1 MRTSAVRA
9 APSGWRWF
17 FLVAAVYDMALGVAF
32 MLAGETILD
41 AIGMD
46 LPPHI
51 AYIQLAAVFVLVQ
64 GASYLLPWSDPWANE
79 GVVWVGVAYKGSY
92 AALAAWYLA
101 IGELPSMFFV
111 PWAVVDL
118 GFMLGFLW
126 FLRVAARRRAG
137 GLAAG

>member
-1 MRTSAVRA
+1 MSTSTGTTVDRAVPPA
-9 APSGWRWF
+9 WRWF
-17 FLVAAVYDMALGVAF
+17 FLVAAVYDIALGLAF

-41 AIGMD
+41 AIGME

-51 AYIQLAAVFVLVQ
+51 AYIQLAALFILVQ
-64 GASYLLPWSDPWANE
+64 GFSYLLPWYDAWSNE

-101 IGELPSMFFV
+101 IDMLPSTFFV
-111 PWAVVDL
+111 PWAVVDV

-126 FLRVAARRRAG
+126 FLRAARRRRAR
-137 GLAAG
+137 